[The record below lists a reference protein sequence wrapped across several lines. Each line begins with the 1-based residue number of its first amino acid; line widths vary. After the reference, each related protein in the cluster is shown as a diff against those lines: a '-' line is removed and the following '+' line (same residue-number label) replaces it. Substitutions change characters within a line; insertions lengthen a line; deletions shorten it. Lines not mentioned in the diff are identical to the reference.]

1 MTLIQQNYQSFA
13 QRLDAVEIKKRVA
26 ALTNMKKEWKRRIN
40 LFQAHYRHK
49 KYGEEIPLLKEE
61 EVNDIWSEDTKE
73 KKLVQARLRK
83 LEEGALQ
90 ALNAVNKLLK
100 GREEQ
105 DAISDLHTVNEED
118 DEDERLFESK
128 KEVKDFVFVDI
139 MGDLL
144 VKEVRH
150 MAWSVLTV
158 KTWLLMCINRT
169 RFLKKREGI
178 RKI

>member
-1 MTLIQQNYQSFA
+1 M
-13 QRLDAVEIKKRVA
+13 
-26 ALTNMKKEWKRRIN
+26 
-40 LFQAHYRHK
+40 
-49 KYGEEIPLLKEE
+49 
-61 EVNDIWSEDTKE
+61 
-73 KKLVQARLRK
+73 
-83 LEEGALQ
+83 Q

-118 DEDERLFESK
+118 EDERLFESK
-128 KEVKDFVFVDI
+128 KEVKDFVFVGI

-158 KTWLLMCINRT
+158 KTWLLMCIHRT

>member
-1 MTLIQQNYQSFA
+1 M
-13 QRLDAVEIKKRVA
+13 
-26 ALTNMKKEWKRRIN
+26 
-40 LFQAHYRHK
+40 
-49 KYGEEIPLLKEE
+49 
-61 EVNDIWSEDTKE
+61 
-73 KKLVQARLRK
+73 
-83 LEEGALQ
+83 Q